1 MNLLKNDNV
10 FGSEQALLERFKI
23 PNMEALNLENRGS
36 EFRTKKFIIE
46 LLHLHW
52 YHETNR
58 IVVTESRVANGYK
71 LANELIA
78 QNDLKEQQF
87 LQVSNRQK
95 EKIVELQNQLEVNKT
110 CAFGE
115 LDVGGPV
122 FDERDESLRPHLGG
136 GWHHPQIS
144 PLIDEPINER
154 RCSKID
160 SETISNTGLN
170 YDVLLNCSTISAAC
184 ELEHPAAKI
193 GRKHN

>member
-1 MNLLKNDNV
+1 ML
-10 FGSEQALLERFKI
+10 
-23 PNMEALNLENRGS
+23 
-36 EFRTKKFIIE
+36 KKFQIDE
-46 LLHLHW
+46 DTPC
-52 YHETNR
+52 Y
-58 IVVTESRVANGYK
+58 
-71 LANELIA
+71 
-78 QNDLKEQQF
+78 
-87 LQVSNRQK
+87 
-95 EKIVELQNQLEVNKT
+95 KT

-122 FDERDESLRPHLGG
+122 FDERDECLRPHLGG

-154 RCSKID
+154 RISKID

-170 YDVLLNCSTISAAC
+170 YDVILNCSTVTAAC